1 MSRARRPPTGP
12 IRARAQPERAGRA
25 GGDPRAQVREPRA
38 PNDDRKLNDGADGLA
53 SGSGWKFRSGWIW
66 GSLGG
71 FGHIGVTG
79 PAKLSLLQRRL

>member
-53 SGSGWKFRSGWIW
+53 SGWKFRSGWIW

-71 FGHIGVTG
+71 FGHIGADTSR
-79 PAKLSLLQRRL
+79 LSLLQRRL